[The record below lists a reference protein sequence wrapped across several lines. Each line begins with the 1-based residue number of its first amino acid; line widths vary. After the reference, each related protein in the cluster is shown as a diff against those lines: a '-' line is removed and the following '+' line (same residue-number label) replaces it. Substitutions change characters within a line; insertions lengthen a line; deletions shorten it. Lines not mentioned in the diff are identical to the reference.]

1 MSTGVVHAALTDV
14 GSVADLLGLLL
25 EDFEAL
31 ARQKGG
37 MAQLLFDKRCK
48 VYKAR
53 SSRGLFMTHRARAA

>member
-1 MSTGVVHAALTDV
+1 VVHSTLTDV
-14 GSVADLLGLLL
+14 GNVAELLSVML

-31 ARQKGG
+31 AREKGG

-53 SSRGLFMTHRARAA
+53 SPRGMFTRPRAQAA